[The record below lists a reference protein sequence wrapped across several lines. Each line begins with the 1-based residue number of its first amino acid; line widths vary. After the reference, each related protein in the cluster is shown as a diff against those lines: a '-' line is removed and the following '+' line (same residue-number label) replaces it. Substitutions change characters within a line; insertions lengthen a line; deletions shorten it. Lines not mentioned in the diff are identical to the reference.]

1 MFDQSLT
8 AAQEKD
14 QNDGLATK
22 RDEFFLPE
30 GVIYLDGNSLGPLPL
45 NAAARISQTVSQE
58 WGEGLIRS
66 WNDAHW
72 IELPR
77 KIGTK
82 IAPLIGAAPE
92 NVIMADQ
99 TSVNLFK
106 VLSLALAL
114 RPDRKKIVTERR
126 NFPSDNYIAEGVI
139 NQLGQGHK
147 LIHVDDPADL
157 HAAIDQDV
165 AVVVLTHVNYR
176 DGRMLDM
183 AGLTKSA
190 HDAGA
195 LIIWDLAHSAGAV
208 AIALA
213 DCNADFAIGCSY
225 KYLNG
230 GPGAP
235 AFLYAAERHLSHGG
249 QPLSG
254 WFAHQSPFAFE
265 PDFTPADNINQFLC
279 GTPPVLSSV
288 ALDAALDIWEDVN
301 LQDLRAKSL
310 ALTDYFIE
318 LVEARC
324 PHHGLTLI
332 TPRDHAS
339 RGSQVSFTHPDG
351 GYAIIAAL
359 IAEGVIGDFR
369 APDILRFGFTPLY
382 TSFSD
387 VWHAVDKLTAI
398 LDNKT
403 WDQAQ
408 FHARKLVT

>member
-1 MFDQSLT
+1 MFDQSLS

-14 QNDGLATK
+14 QNDRLAKK
-22 RDEFFLPE
+22 RDEFFLPD
-30 GVIYLDGNSLGPLPL
+30 GVIYLDGNSLGPLPHK
-45 NAAARISQTVSQE
+45 AAARINQTVSQE

-72 IELPR
+72 VDLPR
-77 KIGTK
+77 KIGAK
-82 IAPLIGAAPE
+82 IAPLIGASPDH
-92 NVIMADQ
+92 VIMADQ

-114 RPDRKKIVTERR
+114 RPERKKIVTERW

-139 NQLGQGHK
+139 NQLGQGHE

-157 HAAIDQDV
+157 HAAIDDEV

-183 AGLTKSA
+183 AVLTKSA

-195 LIIWDLAHSAGAV
+195 LIIWDLAHSAGA
-208 AIALA
+208 IPINLA
-213 DCNADFAIGCSY
+213 ACDVDFAIGCSY

-235 AFLYAAERHLSHGG
+235 AFLYTAERHLSHGK

-265 PDFTPADNINQFLC
+265 PDFTPAPDINQFLC
-279 GTPPVLSSV
+279 GTPPVLSAV
-288 ALDAALDIWEDVN
+288 ALDAALDVWEDVN

-310 ALTDYFIE
+310 ALTDYFID
-318 LVEARC
+318 LIAARC
-324 PHHGLTLI
+324 LHHGLNLI
-332 TPRDHAS
+332 TPKDHAS

-369 APDILRFGFTPLY
+369 APDIMRFGFTPLY

>member
-1 MFDQSLT
+1 MFDQSLS
-8 AAQEKD
+8 AAQEQD
-14 QNDGLATK
+14 QNDPLAAK
-22 RDEFFLPE
+22 RDEFILPD
-30 GVIYLDGNSLGPLPL
+30 GVIYLDGNSLGPLPRK
-45 NAAARISQTVSQE
+45 AAARIKKTVSQE

-72 IELPR
+72 VDLPR
-77 KIGTK
+77 KIGAK
-82 IAPLIGAAPE
+82 IAPLIGASPQ

-114 RPDRKKIVTERR
+114 RPGRKKIVTERR

-139 NQLGQGHK
+139 KQMGQGHN

-157 HAAIDQDV
+157 YAAIDDDV

-176 DGRMLDM
+176 DGRMMDM
-183 AGLTKSA
+183 AALTKSA

-195 LIIWDLAHSAGAV
+195 LIIWDLAHSAGAT
-208 AIALA
+208 AINLA
-213 DCNADFAIGCSY
+213 ACDVDFAIGCTY

-235 AFLYAAERHLSHGG
+235 AFLYAAEQHLSHGK

-254 WFAHQSPFAFE
+254 WFGHQSPFAFE
-265 PDFTPADNINQFLC
+265 PDFTPAPDINQFLC
-279 GTPPVLSSV
+279 GTPPVLSAA
-288 ALDAALDIWEDVN
+288 ALDAALNVWEGVS
-301 LQDLRAKSL
+301 LQDLRVKSL
-310 ALTDYFIE
+310 ALTDYFIA
-318 LVEARC
+318 LIEARC
-324 PHHGLTLI
+324 PHHGLSLI
-332 TPRDHAS
+332 TPKDHAS

-359 IAEGVIGDFR
+359 IDEGVIGDFR

-387 VWHAVDKLTAI
+387 VWHAVDKLTTI

-408 FHARKLVT
+408 FHARKVVT

>member
-8 AAQEKD
+8 AAQEQD
-14 QNDGLATK
+14 LNDRLAAK
-22 RDEFFLPE
+22 RDEFILPD
-30 GVIYLDGNSLGPLPL
+30 GVIYLDGNSLGPLPHK
-45 NAAARISQTVSQE
+45 AAARIHQTVSHE
-58 WGEGLIRS
+58 WGDGLIRS

-72 IELPR
+72 VDLPR
-77 KIGTK
+77 KIGAK
-82 IAPLIGAAPE
+82 IAPLIGASPE

-114 RPDRKKIVTERR
+114 RPERKKIVTERR

-139 NQLGQGHK
+139 KQLGQGHE
-147 LIHVDDPADL
+147 LIHVEDPADL
-157 HAAIDQDV
+157 HAAIDDDV

-195 LIIWDLAHSAGAV
+195 LIIWDLAHSAGATP
-208 AIALA
+208 INLA
-213 DCNADFAIGCSY
+213 ACDVDFAIGCTY

-235 AFLYAAERHLSHGG
+235 AFLYAAGRHLSHGK

-265 PDFTPADNINQFLC
+265 ADFTPAPDINQFLC
-279 GTPPVLSSV
+279 GTPPVLSAA
-288 ALDAALDIWEDVN
+288 ALDAALDVWEGVS

-310 ALTDYFIE
+310 ALTDYFIALIE
-318 LVEARC
+318 SRC
-324 PHHGLTLI
+324 PQHGLTLI
-332 TPRDHAS
+332 TPRDHGS
-339 RGSQVSFTHPDG
+339 RGSHVSFTHPDG

-408 FHARKLVT
+408 FHARKVVT